1 MRRRM
6 TLILALLL
14 WGCSHEEPLPPVP
27 NAPEDLSTWA
37 VPELVQPPPPPEP
50 VPVVP
55 KENPTSA
62 ELVQRFT
69 PGTTFIVNVQVGV
82 PLDVVLDPGEEVRNL
97 VGGSGE
103 DTTAEGA
110 PAEPTPISPWT
121 VKEGVSGKDAT
132 LRHHVFLT
140 VTKPK
145 LTMGLVITTTQ
156 RVLYLTCKSVKTS
169 PIRAVRWEPSAVPVE
184 APVKPKEPGLLPD
197 PAQAKKWHVGY
208 TIESAKQPPPEW
220 SPRGVYDD
228 GRKLFLLL
236 PEVTLFETAPM
247 VRMIGPNGPQLV
259 NARTYLNVIIVDQ
272 LAPRLELRV
281 GIGETAESVT
291 VSRAALTT
299 ITCPGDERCPI
310 WPAAA
315 LTLSQRTI
323 PH

>member
-1 MRRRM
+1 MRRSM
-6 TLILALLL
+6 AFLLL
-14 WGCSHEEPLPPVP
+14 LGIWGCSHEEPLPPVP

-37 VPELVQPPPPPEP
+37 VPELVQPPPPQEP
-50 VPVVP
+50 VPIVP
-55 KENPTSA
+55 KEKPTSA

-169 PIRAVRWEPSAVPVE
+169 PIRAVRWEPSVMPADI
-184 APVKPKEPGLLPD
+184 PVKPKEPGLLPD
-197 PAQAKKWHVGY
+197 PTEPKLYHVGY
-208 TIESAKQPPPEW
+208 ELHSSHPNLEFL
-220 SPRGVYDD
+220 PRQVVDNGKKVFIIY
-228 GRKLFLLL
+228 
-236 PEVTLFETAPM
+236 PEVSLFERVP
-247 VRMIGPNGPQLV
+247 VLRLVGPNGPMLT
-259 NARTYLNVIIVDQ
+259 NARQYLNVLIVDE
-272 LAPRLELRV
+272 LVARAELRFGV
-281 GIGETAESVT
+281 GEHAQVI
-291 VSRAALTT
+291 T
-299 ITCPGDERCPI
+299 ITRGN
-310 WPAAA
+310 
-315 LTLSQRTI
+315 LRTI
-323 PH
+323 QCGAIQDADPDCPVWPVAASKLAR